1 MKSLKKYVYLN
12 ALLRAR
18 LSRCLDRR
26 EMSALTGAADMSE
39 VASLLR
45 GTDYRELSTRIESG
59 APLQLIEKALLRI
72 EIGRYRSVL
81 RHARG
86 TVADLIFSL
95 MELYDVGKVQG
106 LLRLWREREWEERD
120 SIIDE
125 KICWDIPADDILK
138 AASIEEIILLL
149 DATPYKNALMNGY
162 ERYRHS
168 GQLFP
173 LEVALEAD
181 YYQRL
186 WETVDALGRLDSLVA
201 ARIMGLE
208 IDICNIE
215 ILLRLKRYSSLTA
228 GDARGVL
235 LPGGLHFS
243 EQLLVDA
250 YSSRDA
256 GALITTLRTMPLPL
270 PRSIA
275 GERGT
280 IDQLRLIQALLEE
293 TLEREARRALGM
305 YPFTIG
311 TVIAYFAL
319 MRAEARA
326 VRRILAGKSLG
337 LPTER
342 ITRSVG
348 I

>member
-12 ALLRAR
+12 ALLRTR
-18 LSRCLDRR
+18 LSRCLDTR

-45 GTDYRELSTRIESG
+45 GTDYRELSALIESG
-59 APLQLIEKALLRI
+59 APLKLIEKALLKI
-72 EIGRYRSVL
+72 EIGRHRSVL
-81 RHARG
+81 GHARG
-86 TVADLIFSL
+86 AVANLIFSL

-106 LLRLWREREWEERD
+106 LLRLWREKEWEERD
-120 SIIDE
+120 SIIEE

-149 DATPYKNALMNGY
+149 DATPYKKALMAGY
-162 ERYRHS
+162 ARYRHS

-186 WETVDALGRLDSLVA
+186 WETVEALGNLDSSVA
-201 ARIMGLE
+201 ARIMGIE
-208 IDICNIE
+208 IDVRNIE
-215 ILLRLKRYSSLTA
+215 ILLRLKRYSSLPA

-235 LPGGLHFS
+235 LPGGLHLS
-243 EQLLVDA
+243 EQILVDA
-250 YSSRDA
+250 YLSKDA
-256 GALITTLRTMPLPL
+256 RALIAALQTMPLPPL
-270 PRSIA
+270 RSMA
-275 GERGT
+275 GARGT
-280 IDQLRLIQALLEE
+280 VEQLRLIGALLGEI
-293 TLEREARRALGM
+293 LEREARRALGG

-319 MRAEARA
+319 VRAEAHA

-342 ITRSVG
+342 ILRSVG